1 VGADRRV
8 AVAVGQ
14 FGGVVGRGLSQVLDG
29 ARDLRVVGAGLDH
42 GALEQAVADGDVR
55 VVVLNEASVSTSSA
69 PTRLR
74 GAGMG
79 SHPPVGIV
87 GLVHRPTRAYATRL
101 LGYGVS
107 VCLSL
112 DAPERELVRSVRL
125 AAEGGHAFVSAP
137 PSGSSARSGRLARVV
152 GKHALTR
159 RERQVLE
166 LLNRGE
172 RNAEIARALQI
183 STETARTHV
192 KHVLCKLGVR
202 SREELLED
210 G

>member
-1 VGADRRV
+1 
-8 AVAVGQ
+8 VAVGR

-29 ARDLRVVGAGLDH
+29 ARGVRVVGAGLDRDT
-42 GALEQAVADGDVR
+42 LERAVAEGEVR
-55 VVVLNEASVSTSSA
+55 VVVLDEESVSTSLV
-69 PTRLR
+69 PVRLR
-74 GAGMG
+74 
-79 SHPPVGIV
+79 SVREDVGIV

-112 DAPERELVRSVRL
+112 DAPEREVVRSVRL
-125 AAEGGHAFVSAP
+125 AAEGARAFVSAP
-137 PSGSSARSGRLARVV
+137 PSGSSARAGRLARVV

-166 LLNRGE
+166 LLGRGE
-172 RNAEIARALQI
+172 RNAEIAQALQI
-183 STETARTHV
+183 STETARSHV
-192 KHVLCKLGVR
+192 KHVYCKLGVR
-202 SREELLED
+202 SREELLEE